1 MCLAINFY
9 YSPSSLFPLDWLCI
23 FLPPEVCVELKK
35 MQNGLEVAAASELNN
50 ELCFG
55 HNQVTVGGRAV
66 QSM

>member
-1 MCLAINFY
+1 
-9 YSPSSLFPLDWLCI
+9 
-23 FLPPEVCVELKK
+23 

-55 HNQVTVGGRAV
+55 HNQVTVGGRAM

>member
-35 MQNGLEVAAASELNN
+35 NAEWP
-50 ELCFG
+50 
-55 HNQVTVGGRAV
+55 GGGSS
-66 QSM
+66 Q